1 MKSNTDSFVPF
12 DVPAMSFTVP
22 LEIDERAR
30 IVGSFSDAQ
39 GQIHGFIAKPKRAT
53 RAAVTD

>member
-1 MKSNTDSFVPF
+1 MKSNPDSFVPF

-22 LEIDERAR
+22 LEIDERGR

-39 GQIHGFIAKPKRAT
+39 GQIHGFTGKLKGRLAQL
-53 RAAVTD
+53 